1 MIQSYL
7 FFCYNKV
14 KTKAKLKREETML
27 IINDTQLKII
37 DAFFVLTN
45 ENTSLHDI
53 TMQSIADKAGI
64 RRQNIYKNHFNGIQD
79 IIRTVHLL
87 IDRDCK
93 KKLETYI
100 MSRNNQDL
108 PTFIAEEILPL
119 LYARRDWLKPLYN
132 SSIDPDWIP
141 FLHEQYSPLIKMYYE
156 NKVESISSS
165 LNICPEFLY
174 KLVID
179 NILSII
185 SGWITSDFPD
195 PPSIFRDKFIRLSSL
210 SLDNLLNVDNKF
222 NVN

>member
-1 MIQSYL
+1 MI
-7 FFCYNKV
+7 
-14 KTKAKLKREETML
+14 

-45 ENTSLHDI
+45 ESTSLHDI
-53 TMQSIADKAGI
+53 TMQLIADKAGI

-79 IIRTVHLL
+79 IIKTVHLL

-93 KKLETYI
+93 SKIKSFIISE
-100 MSRNNQDL
+100 NNQEL

-141 FLHEQYSPLIKMYYE
+141 FLREQYYPLIKMYYGNKIE
-156 NKVESISSS
+156 NISSS

-210 SLDNLLNVDNKF
+210 SLDDLLNIDSKF
-222 NVN
+222 NIN